1 MLETSLH
8 LRGMRV
14 LEVVE
19 DSVGTLMLRVAAE
32 GRWSVCPGCGAVCG
46 RVRGY
51 RPQRVRDLP
60 TRGQETVLVWA
71 RRRFECEGC
80 GRTHVERHA
89 DIAGRFTERMAR
101 RLVSDARVMSI
112 RRVAEGA
119 GVSWSTIMGL
129 VRTAAEREAAR
140 RQRRRCR
147 VLLIDETS
155 VQRRHR
161 YVTVLADGE
170 TNRTLAMLPGRSKAA
185 LARFFRN
192 QGPAW
197 RRGVE
202 VVVTDGAAPYK
213 AAVDQYLPRAQH
225 VLDRF
230 HVIRWFGTALVQL
243 RRDLQ
248 RRSRGR
254 PGWEPSLHRSRY
266 LMLKRQ
272 DRLTDPERE
281 QLRRL
286 FDAYPLM
293 ETGWRALQL
302 LHQVYQAPNL
312 QEACRALDRFTDLYQ
327 TGRIPQYRKTVNAI
341 LRWSDEILAYHTTGR
356 PTNGPIEATN
366 NLLQK
371 LKRTAHGFTNPQNY
385 AHRGILLT

>member
-1 MLETSLH
+1 
-8 LRGMRV
+8 
-14 LEVVE
+14 
-19 DSVGTLMLRVAAE
+19 
-32 GRWSVCPGCGAVCG
+32 
-46 RVRGY
+46 
-51 RPQRVRDLP
+51 
-60 TRGQETVLVWA
+60 
-71 RRRFECEGC
+71 
-80 GRTHVERHA
+80 
-89 DIAGRFTERMAR
+89 
-101 RLVSDARVMSI
+101 
-112 RRVAEGA
+112 
-119 GVSWSTIMGL
+119 MGL
-129 VRTAAEREAAR
+129 VRNAAEREATR

-161 YVTVLADGE
+161 YVTVLAEGE
-170 TNRTLAMLPGRSKAA
+170 TNRTLVMLPRMEQSGVGQVLSESR
-185 LARFFRN
+185 ARLT
-192 QGPAW
+192 
-197 RRGVE
+197 GVE
-202 VVVTDGAAPYK
+202 VVVTVGASPYK
-213 AAVDQYLPRAQH
+213 AAVDEYLPRAQH
-225 VLDRF
+225 LLERF

-248 RRSRGR
+248 RQSRGR

-272 DRLTDPERE
+272 YRLTDPEWE
-281 QLRRL
+281 HLRRL
-286 FDAYPLM
+286 FDSYPLM

-371 LKRTAHGFTNPQNY
+371 LKRTAHGHANPQNY